1 MRSKSHI
8 SKLDNLLRGGFI
20 EPSSVLIAGSCG
32 AGKTNLCL
40 ESLFNAAKNGE
51 KCAYVS
57 MLSESKNKIIR
68 ALSSFS
74 FFDEK
79 CVEDNLSIFAINS
92 DVMAKGDFAI
102 FEYLNENVL
111 KNNPSRVVIDTV
123 NVLEDIESTFDERP
137 FFKCELRAFV
147 QNLLQEFDEK
157 NILLMATCEVGIS
170 DVSTSLW
177 PYMFDTVVL
186 LGVDDAGSKPHRFL
200 EIIKQRGSDF
210 IMGKHKFCITNNGI
224 ELE

>member
-8 SKLDNLLRGGFI
+8 TKLDNLLHGGFI
-20 EPSSVLIAGSCG
+20 GASSVLIAGSCG
-32 AGKTNLCL
+32 SGKTNLCL
-40 ESLFNAAKNGE
+40 QSLFNAAKNGE

-57 MLSESKNKIIR
+57 MLSESENKIIK

-74 FFDEK
+74 FYDEK
-79 CVEDNLSIFAINS
+79 CLEENLSIFAISS

-111 KNNPSRVVIDTV
+111 KTNPSRVVIDTI

-147 QNLLQEFDEK
+147 HNLLQEFDEK
-157 NILLMATCEVGIS
+157 NVLLMATCEM
-170 DVSTSLW
+170 DVSEINSSLW
-177 PYMFDTVVL
+177 SYMFDTVIL
-186 LGVDDAGSKPHRFL
+186 LGIDKNLSKHHRYL
-200 EIIKQRGSDF
+200 EIIKIRGSDF
-210 IMGKHKFCITNNGI
+210 TMGKHKFSITSDGLLI
-224 ELE
+224 